1 MLAERTAKEIFI
13 IIIHYLFFNSCHC
26 TASSFSVDIWV
37 ANQGDIAANEKRLSI
52 TVLDKVNALI
62 TMKMNVQEL

>member
-1 MLAERTAKEIFI
+1 MQKEQPKKFSLSLSIIYFSTVVTA
-13 IIIHYLFFNSCHC
+13 LLVV
-26 TASSFSVDIWV
+26 FSVDIWV

-52 TVLDKVNALI
+52 TVFDKVNTLI

>member
-1 MLAERTAKEIFI
+1 MLAERTPKEIFI
-13 IIIHYLFFNSCHC
+13 TIIHFSTVV
-26 TASSFSVDIWV
+26 TALLVVFSVDIWV

>member
-1 MLAERTAKEIFI
+1 MQKEQPKKFSLSLSIIYFSTVVTA
-13 IIIHYLFFNSCHC
+13 LLVV
-26 TASSFSVDIWV
+26 FSVDIWV